1 MTGLYQSQRAMRHMR
16 RAAMQRGEI
25 TAELYQGYWADI
37 GTPQRLADADI
48 LFRSKS

>member
-1 MTGLYQSQRAMRHMR
+1 
-16 RAAMQRGEI
+16 MQLGNVS
-25 TAELYQGYWADI
+25 AELYQGYWADI